1 MIFGFGLTNSS
12 SNGLPIDSNWL
23 ASYQEQGLFGVA
35 LCATILLFLFV
46 TAYFQP
52 RGVQRAL
59 ALFLVTY
66 CLVAS
71 FTEVGFT
78 DASTYL
84 LDLTLAASLLVPSVA
99 GRRPG

>member
-1 MIFGFGLTNSS
+1 M
-12 SNGLPIDSNWL
+12 
-23 ASYQEQGLFGVA
+23 VV
-35 LCATILLFLFV
+35 CAVILLFLLV

-52 RGVQRAL
+52 RGMRRAL

-78 DASTYL
+78 DVSRTCST
-84 LDLTLAASLLVPSVA
+84 SPWP
-99 GRRPG
+99 RH

>member
-1 MIFGFGLTNSS
+1 M
-12 SNGLPIDSNWL
+12 
-23 ASYQEQGLFGVA
+23 AV
-35 LCATILLFLFV
+35 CATILLFLLV

-78 DASTYL
+78 DASMYL
-84 LDLTLAASLLVPSVA
+84 LDLYPGRITARALRRGQEA
-99 GRRPG
+99 GMRVVLMHNR